1 MNIEI
6 YSKPSCSQCDQA
18 KMLLKMKGLEF
29 TSKMLGVDFT
39 LEQLKEKVPVARMF
53 PVVFIDDTYV
63 GSLKELKDKI

>member
-39 LEQLKEKVPVARMF
+39 LDQLKEKVPVARMF
-53 PVVFIDDTYV
+53 PVVFIDDIYV